1 MSLFLDPDPTT
12 TTSGVLASRGRQVVL
27 TTGLLVSTVVGTH
40 AGLAQ
45 LSDLRTDVLEMT
57 GGRATHAMTPEG
69 AAADEVASSR
79 DRLRR
84 LGLTRQQIARALGV
98 DRRSL
103 SGWATGQ
110 IRPTPERLE
119 ALRTLVAVAT
129 AIDAERP
136 GRVPETMLHRRGD
149 SDLLDQLTRGRL
161 QVFQG
166 WKSWTAQPAA
176 NATVTARAVVGEQE
190 PIWAAA
196 ARAVAEGRL
205 QPLERRPSVRADE
218 TYEMDPAAAEE
229 LVEEPE
235 SRPTR
240 RGYS

>member
-1 MSLFLDPDPTT
+1 MSLVLDPDPTT

-45 LSDLRTDVLEMT
+45 LSDLRTDLLEMT
-57 GGRATHAMTPEG
+57 SGRASLAMTPEG

-79 DRLRR
+79 DRLTR

-110 IRPTPERLE
+110 IHPTPERLE

-129 AIDAERP
+129 TIDAERP
-136 GRVPETMLHRRGD
+136 GRVPETMLHRRGH
-149 SDLLDQLTRGRL
+149 SDLLDQLTLGRL
-161 QVFQG
+161 QVFRS

-176 NATVTARAVVGEQE
+176 TATVTARAVVGEQE
-190 PIWAAA
+190 PIWASA

-205 QPLERRPSVRADE
+205 QPFERRPSVRGDE
-218 TYEMDPAAAEE
+218 TYQMDLAAAEK

>member
-1 MSLFLDPDPTT
+1 VSLVLDPDPTT
-12 TTSGVLASRGRQVVL
+12 TTSGVLAGRGRQLVL
-27 TTGLLVSTVVGTH
+27 TTGLLASTLVGTH
-40 AGLAQ
+40 AGLAH

-57 GGRATHAMTPEG
+57 GGRAILAMSPEG

-103 SGWATGQ
+103 SGWASGQ

-119 ALRTLVAVAT
+119 ALRTLVAVAS

-149 SDLLDQLTRGRL
+149 SDLLDQLGRGRL
-161 QVFQG
+161 QALQG
-166 WKSWTAQPAA
+166 WKGWTAQPAA
-176 NATVTARAVVGEQE
+176 TATVMPRAVVGAQE

-205 QPLERRPSVRADE
+205 QPLERRPTVRADE
-218 TYEMDPAAAEE
+218 TYEMDLSAVEDFI
-229 LVEEPE
+229 EEPE
-235 SRPTR
+235 GRLTR

>member
-1 MSLFLDPDPTT
+1 MRLVLDPEPTT

-45 LSDLRTDVLEMT
+45 LGELTTDVLEIT
-57 GGRATHAMTPEG
+57 SGPATLAITVEG
-69 AAADEVASSR
+69 AAAGEVASSR
-79 DRLRR
+79 DWLRR
-84 LGLTRQQIARALGV
+84 LGLTRQQVARALGV

-149 SDLLDQLTRGRL
+149 SDLLDQLARGRL
-161 QVFQG
+161 HIFEG

-176 NATVTARAVVGEQE
+176 TAAVTARAVVGEQE

-205 QPLERRPSVRADE
+205 QPLERHPSVRTDE
-218 TYEMDPAAAEE
+218 TYEMDLAAAEK
-229 LVEEPE
+229 LAEEPE

>member
-1 MSLFLDPDPTT
+1 MSLVVDPDPTT
-12 TTSGVLASRGRQVVL
+12 TTSGVLAGRGRQLVL
-27 TTGLLVSTVVGTH
+27 TTGLLASTVLGTH
-40 AGLAQ
+40 AGLPH
-45 LSDLRTDVLEMT
+45 LHDLRTDVLEMT
-57 GGRATHAMTPEG
+57 GGRAVHARSLEG
-69 AAADEVASSR
+69 AVADEIRTAR

-84 LGLTRQQIARALGV
+84 LGLGRRQIARGLGV

-119 ALRTLVAVAT
+119 ALRTLVAVAM

-136 GRVPETMLHRRGD
+136 GRVPEIMLHRRGD
-149 SDLLDQLTRGRL
+149 SDLLDQLTRGRI
-161 QVFQG
+161 QVFED
-166 WKSWTAQPAA
+166 WRNWTAQPAA
-176 NATVTARAVVGEQE
+176 TATVTARALVGAPE

-205 QPLERRPSVRADE
+205 QPLERRPTVRADE
-218 TYEMDPAAAEE
+218 TYEMDLAAAEDF
-229 LVEEPE
+229 VEGPE
-235 SRPTR
+235 GRPTR

>member
-1 MSLFLDPDPTT
+1 MSLVVDPDPTT
-12 TTSGVLASRGRQVVL
+12 TASGVLAGRGRQLVL
-27 TTGLLVSTVVGTH
+27 TTGLLASTLVGTH
-40 AGLAQ
+40 AGLAH

-57 GGRATHAMTPEG
+57 GGRAVLAMSPEG
-69 AAADEVASSR
+69 AVADEVASSR
-79 DRLRR
+79 DRLAR
-84 LGLTRQQIARALGV
+84 LGLARRQIARALGV

-129 AIDAERP
+129 AIEAERP
-136 GRVPETMLHRRGD
+136 GRVRETMLHRRGD

-161 QVFQG
+161 QVFQD
-166 WKSWTAQPAA
+166 WKTWTAQPAA
-176 NATVTARAVVGEQE
+176 TASVTARAAVGAQE

-196 ARAVAEGRL
+196 ARAAAEGRL

-218 TYEMDPAAAEE
+218 TYEMDLAAAEDF
-229 LVEEPE
+229 VEEPE
-235 SRPTR
+235 GRPTR

>member
-1 MSLFLDPDPTT
+1 MSLVLDPDPTT
-12 TTSGVLASRGRQVVL
+12 TTSGVLAGRGRQLVL
-27 TTGLLVSTVVGTH
+27 TTGLLASTLVGTH
-40 AGLAQ
+40 AGLAH
-45 LSDLRTDVLEMT
+45 LRDLTTDVLEMT
-57 GGRATHAMTPEG
+57 GGRAVLAMTLEG
-69 AAADEVASSR
+69 AAADEVGAAR
-79 DRLRR
+79 DRLTQ
-84 LGLTRQQIARALGV
+84 LGLARRQIARALGV

-119 ALRTLVAVAT
+119 ALRALVAVAT

-136 GRVPETMLHRRGD
+136 GRVPEIMLHRRGD

-161 QVFQG
+161 QVFQD

-176 NATVTARAVVGEQE
+176 TATVAPRAVVGAQE

-218 TYEMDPAAAEE
+218 TYEMDLAAAEDF
-229 LVEEPE
+229 VEAPE
-235 SRPTR
+235 GRPAR